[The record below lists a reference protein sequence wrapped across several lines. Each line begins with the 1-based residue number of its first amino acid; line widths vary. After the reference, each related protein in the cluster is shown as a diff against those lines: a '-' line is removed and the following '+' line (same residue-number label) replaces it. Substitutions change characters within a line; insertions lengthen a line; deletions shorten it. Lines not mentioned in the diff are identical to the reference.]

1 VLHLQQVVLD
11 ELARDVLGRLGAAIM
26 QPSTPTKGL
35 LGWPPTLG
43 MGATPKS
50 IPLFFA
56 LSQAQGPEIIIA
68 TWPREKLLSI
78 SA

>member
-1 VLHLQQVVLD
+1 MNSR
-11 ELARDVLGRLGAAIM
+11 ARSFTLLGAVTM

-35 LGWPPTLG
+35 AGLPCTPGI
-43 MGATPKS
+43 GATPKS
-50 IPLFFA
+50 MCAFFA

-68 TWPREKLLSI
+68 TSPSAKALSI

>member
-1 VLHLQQVVLD
+1 MNSRAISFSL
-11 ELARDVLGRLGAAIM
+11 LGAAIM
-26 QPSTPTKGL
+26 QPSTPTKGR
-35 LGWPPTLG
+35 LGCAVKRG

-50 IPLFFA
+50 MPLLRA

-68 TWPREKLLSI
+68 TRPRLKAASI

>member
-1 VLHLQQVVLD
+1 MSLM
-11 ELARDVLGRLGAAIM
+11 RDGAVIM

-35 LGWPPTLG
+35 LGWPGTTCG
-43 MGATPKS
+43 IGATPKS
-50 IPLFFA
+50 MRLLRA

-68 TWPREKLLSI
+68 TLPWLNWASI

>member
-1 VLHLQQVVLD
+1 MNSR
-11 ELARDVLGRLGAAIM
+11 ARSFTLLGAAIM

-35 LGWPPTLG
+35 AGWPLTLG
-43 MGATPKS
+43 IGATPKS
-50 IPLFFA
+50 ILLRLA

-68 TWPREKLLSI
+68 TSPRLKALSI

>member
-1 VLHLQQVVLD
+1 
-11 ELARDVLGRLGAAIM
+11 M
-26 QPSTPTKGL
+26 QPSTPTKGW
-35 LGWPPTLG
+35 LGWPGTTAG

-50 IPLFFA
+50 MPAFLA

-68 TWPREKLLSI
+68 TLPRAKPASI